1 MSDRAEDLVLAEL
14 REIGTKLNTLDQR
27 FDTQEKRWNETQN
40 FLSQALGMG
49 LINQK
54 KNDEQDSRIT
64 ELETRARKIE
74 ELHTDLRK
82 WVTQIDERT

>member
-82 WVTQIDERT
+82 WVTQIDEQT

>member
-54 KNDEQDSRIT
+54 KNDE
-64 ELETRARKIE
+64 RKQP
-74 ELHTDLRK
+74 
-82 WVTQIDERT
+82 V